1 MSASIT
7 TISTPLTLSSARAE
21 RDAVLSERNAAPA
34 DRGTVRPERV
44 AASVRAGQASRRT
57 RLRLTARGR
66 AVFGTLATLL
76 IIGALALVAMFSGSQ
91 AVASVEGGGADFG
104 YVVVQPGDSLW
115 QLASELDPNTDPRD
129 LVAEIVRLNQLDGS
143 GVQAG
148 QPIAVPLRYADAPG
162 VVGASEA
169 GL

>member
-7 TISTPLTLSSARAE
+7 TISTPLTVSLSRAE
-21 RDAVLSERNAAPA
+21 APA
-34 DRGTVRPERV
+34 EMSPV
-44 AASVRAGQASRRT
+44 APGART
-57 RLRLTARGR
+57 RLRLTRRGR

-76 IIGALALVAMFSGSQ
+76 VIGVLAVVATFSGAQ
-91 AVASVEGGGADFG
+91 AVASAESNGTEFG

-115 QLASELDPNTDPRD
+115 QVAGSIDPNTDPRD

-143 GVQAG
+143 GVLAG

-162 VVGASEA
+162 VVSASDL